1 MVKDIDLTH
10 LDSLWLDHIENA
22 AVTTLEA
29 VNEEAHHK
37 RKVTKE
43 QAALATMAG
52 GFLYLYHLAKVNQLN
67 ESDNRP
73 TILH

>member
-29 VNEEAHHK
+29 VNDKAHHEEG
-37 RKVTKE
+37 VTKE

-52 GFLYLYHLAKVNQLN
+52 GFLYLYHLAKVNQLI
-67 ESDNRP
+67 ESDNTP
-73 TILH
+73 TIIH

>member
-52 GFLYLYHLAKVNQLN
+52 GFLYL
-67 ESDNRP
+67 
-73 TILH
+73 

>member
-52 GFLYLYHLAKVNQLN
+52 GFLYLYHLAKVKQLI
-67 ESDNRP
+67 ESDNTA
-73 TILH
+73 TIIH

>member
-1 MVKDIDLTH
+1 MLKDIDLTH

-52 GFLYLYHLAKVNQLN
+52 GFLYLYHLAKVNQLI
-67 ESDNRP
+67 ESDNTP
-73 TILH
+73 TIIH

>member
-10 LDSLWLDHIENA
+10 LDSLWLDH
-22 AVTTLEA
+22 
-29 VNEEAHHK
+29 NEEAHHK

-52 GFLYLYHLAKVNQLN
+52 GFLYLYHLAKVNQLI
-67 ESDNRP
+67 ESDNTP
-73 TILH
+73 TIIH

>member
-1 MVKDIDLTH
+1 MVKDIDLKH

-52 GFLYLYHLAKVNQLN
+52 GFLYLYHLAKVNQLI
-67 ESDNRP
+67 ESDYTQ
-73 TILH
+73 TIIH

>member
-52 GFLYLYHLAKVNQLN
+52 GFLYLYHLAKVNQLI
-67 ESDNRP
+67 ESDNIP
-73 TILH
+73 TIIH